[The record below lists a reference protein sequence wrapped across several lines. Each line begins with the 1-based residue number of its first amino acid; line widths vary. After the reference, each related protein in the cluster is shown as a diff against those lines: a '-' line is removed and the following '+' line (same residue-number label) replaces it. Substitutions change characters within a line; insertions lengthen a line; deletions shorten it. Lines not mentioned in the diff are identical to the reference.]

1 MCNDIVTYK
10 VKNDCIYFL
19 GYKPCT
25 FHKKHGVK
33 CENCQF
39 YKPIRNRV
47 LIIKIGEAGEV
58 VRNTPILIKLRKEFS
73 DAEITWLTKYP
84 ELVPTNYID
93 RVAPYSWESVCFLK
107 SQKYDI
113 LYNLDKEPEI
123 CAISEQIEAREK
135 YGFSL
140 DKRGKV
146 VPYNQNAYHKW
157 LTGIFDDIMQK
168 NKKHYVEEIFEI
180 CGFNWEG
187 EEYVLP
193 EYETPSVNFKKKSSD
208 FFVGLNTGVGKRW
221 RTRLW
226 PEKHWLELIH
236 LLLKKKYKVL
246 LLGGKEEDATN
257 KYLARETGALYAGH
271 YSIKKFIGLM
281 NYCDLIVTSVTMA
294 LHIAIGL
301 KKKIVLLN
309 NVFNR
314 HEFHLYQLGTIIEPL
329 LSCLACY
336 KNEFD
341 DKCPVQNC
349 MELIS
354 STEVY
359 ETIVRVDQQSA

>member
-1 MCNDIVTYK
+1 MSRDKLNNNIK
-10 VKNDCIYFL
+10 RDCIFFV
-19 GYKPCT
+19 GYLPCIY
-25 FHKKHGVK
+25 HKKHGVT
-33 CENCQF
+33 CGNCTF
-39 YKPIRNRV
+39 YKPIRKRI
-47 LIIKIGEAGEV
+47 LLIKIGEAGEV
-58 VRNTPILIKLRKEFS
+58 VRNTPLIIKLRKEFP

-84 ELVPTNYID
+84 ELVPSNCVD
-93 RVAPYSWESVCFLK
+93 RILSYSWENVFYLK

-123 CAISEQIEAREK
+123 CAIAEQIEAREK
-135 YGFSL
+135 YGFTL
-140 DKRGKV
+140 DKLGKV
-146 VPYNQNAYHKW
+146 VPYNQNAHHKW
-157 LTGIFDDIMQK
+157 LTGIFDDVMQK

-180 CGFNWEG
+180 CGFRWEG
-187 EEYVLP
+187 EEYILP
-193 EYETPSVNFKKKSSD
+193 EYEIPSVNFKKKSSD

-236 LLLKKKYKVL
+236 LLSKKGHRVL
-246 LLGGKEEDATN
+246 LLGGKDEEGTN
-257 KYLARETGALYAGH
+257 KYLAKETGALYAGH
-271 YSIKKFIGLM
+271 HSIKNFVGLM
-281 NYCDLIVTSVTMA
+281 NYCDLIVTSVTMT

-314 HEFHLYQLGTIIEPL
+314 HEFHLYQLGTIIEPP

-336 KNEFD
+336 KNVFD
-341 DKCPVQNC
+341 ENCPVQNC

-354 STEVY
+354 PTEVY
-359 ETIVRVDQQSA
+359 EKIIQVGQRSA